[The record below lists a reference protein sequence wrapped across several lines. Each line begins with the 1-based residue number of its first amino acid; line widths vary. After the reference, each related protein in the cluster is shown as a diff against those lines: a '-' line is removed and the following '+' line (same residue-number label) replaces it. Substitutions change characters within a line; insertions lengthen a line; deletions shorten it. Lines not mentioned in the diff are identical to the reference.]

1 MGPEG
6 GLNPRLRVREDT
18 WKKKV
23 TEIYVAM
30 GKGERAA
37 QQGSG
42 VMEDASIVI
51 DRWPTL
57 IRPSLFAAW
66 PGMGNVSFNAARY
79 IVDQL
84 QMEPLGSIESP
95 EFSMAEGISIHENKI
110 LPLQIPEYRFY
121 LYQHPEEVGDLI
133 VFLGDSQPLHPQGF
147 RLARRV
153 IQVARSFGVQRLFTC
168 AALATSITHMES
180 PRVWGVATNG
190 NLLQELEALDVML
203 LTEGNVSGL
212 NGLLLGIGK
221 QMGFEGLGLLGE
233 LPYYTVGTDNPKS
246 SLAVLEKF
254 CRIWDIPVD
263 LSGLRDAS
271 LRKEME
277 IEEFI
282 RQGDKES
289 ILENILKKGGAG
301 SDVPQ

>member
-1 MGPEG
+1 
-6 GLNPRLRVREDT
+6 
-18 WKKKV
+18 
-23 TEIYVAM
+23 
-30 GKGERAA
+30 
-37 QQGSG
+37 
-42 VMEDASIVI
+42 MEDASII
-51 DRWPTL
+51 LERKPEL
-57 IRPSLFAAW
+57 ICPSLFAAW

-95 EFSMAEGISIHENKI
+95 EYSMAEGINIHENQI

-121 LYQHPEEVGDLI
+121 LYQHPEEIGDLI
-133 VFLGDSQPLHPQGF
+133 VFLGDSQPSQPQGF
-147 RLARRV
+147 SLAQRV
-153 IQVARSFGVQRLFTC
+153 IQVGRSFGVRRLFTC

-180 PRVWGVATNG
+180 PRVWGVATHG
-190 NLLQELEALDVML
+190 SLLRELEALDVML

-221 QMGFEGLGLLGE
+221 QMGFEGVGLLGE
-233 LPYYTVGTDNPKS
+233 LPYYTVGTENPKS

-254 CRIWDIPVD
+254 CRMWDIPVD
-263 LSGLRDAS
+263 LTGLRDAS

-282 RQGDKES
+282 RKGDKES
-289 ILENILKKGGAG
+289 ILESILKKDGAG
-301 SDVPQ
+301 PEVPQ